1 MMDKPE
7 LKISIFSD
15 YICPF
20 CYIGHHRLQQLKQDY
35 ELKINWCFVEIH
47 PETPAEGMPTTE
59 LDYNDEQWQ
68 GIVSSLNAL
77 IEQDQLPFKH
87 EHQFTTNSHK
97 ALLLAEACKP
107 LGADIFYRIHN
118 RLFEAFFVDMLNIG
132 DEAILRQIA
141 SECDMPT
148 ETVDAVLDKNSE
160 LNKELEQHLQLY
172 LQYASKAQITGVP
185 TVIIGSRSIPGIPS
199 LSSLQEAA
207 KETTCAT
214 TETNT
219 QTTT

>member
-1 MMDKPE
+1 MNKPE
-7 LKISIFSD
+7 LKISVFSD

-20 CYIGHHRLQQLKQDY
+20 CYIGHHRLQQLKQNYD
-35 ELKINWCFVEIH
+35 LKINWCFIEIH

-68 GIVSSLNAL
+68 GIVGSLNAL

-107 LGADIFYRIHN
+107 LGSDTFYRIHN

-132 DEAILRQIA
+132 D
-141 SECDMPT
+141 
-148 ETVDAVLDKNSE
+148 DAVLQQIATECNVPDAIIEAVLKNE
-160 LNKELEQHLQLY
+160 TNTELEKHLELY
-172 LQYASKAQITGVP
+172 RQFAAKAQVTGVP
-185 TVIIGSRSIPGIPS
+185 TIIIGEQSIPGVPS
-199 LSSLQEAA
+199 VVTLQNAALEAID
-207 KETTCAT
+207 
-214 TETNT
+214 TNKVT
-219 QTTT
+219 

>member
-1 MMDKPE
+1 MDKPE
-7 LKISIFSD
+7 LKISVFSD

-47 PETPAEGMPTTE
+47 PETPAQGMPTSK
-59 LDYNDEQWQ
+59 LNYNDQQWQ

-97 ALLLAEACKP
+97 ALLLAEASKP
-107 LGADIFYRIHN
+107 LGADTFYQLHN

-132 DEAILRQIA
+132 D
-141 SECDMPT
+141 
-148 ETVDAVLDKNSE
+148 DAVLKQIGEECDLPATIIEQALSNDA
-160 LNKELEQHLQLY
+160 ELEKHLELY
-172 LQYASKAQITGVP
+172 LQYAKKVQLNGVP
-185 TVIIGSRSIPGIPS
+185 TIIIGNQSLPGV
-199 LSSLQEAA
+199 SSVSTLKEAA
-207 KETTCAT
+207 EKSLNQSEKGAMV
-214 TETNT
+214 
-219 QTTT
+219 